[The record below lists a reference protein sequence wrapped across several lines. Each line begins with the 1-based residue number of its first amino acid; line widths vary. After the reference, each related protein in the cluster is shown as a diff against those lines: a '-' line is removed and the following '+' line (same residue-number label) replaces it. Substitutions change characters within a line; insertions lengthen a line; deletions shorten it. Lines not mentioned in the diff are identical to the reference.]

1 MSTIDTKGHSRT
13 VYPGPC
19 KISLTEELYIHR
31 LRIDTVSLDM
41 DNISLTDLLHSVA
54 IKKGVDIAIDYK
66 AAAED
71 IKARIIRIAKPL
83 LWDVSDDGL
92 WLTDYHNC
100 YDDIQRAYKGI
111 DRMAAID
118 WRDMLM
124 SHQDDGYVQPNPW
137 TLYTLAD
144 WDKLTAAMDKDLY
157 DMLSEAMEPCTH
169 QELADAYAEAHWER
183 HCQPW
188 PPYNKQ

>member
-1 MSTIDTKGHSRT
+1 MTNPIDTTKQGMT
-13 VYPGPC
+13 VYPGQA
-19 KISLTEELYIHR
+19 KISLATELYIHR
-31 LRIDTVSLDM
+31 LRINTVGLDM
-41 DNISLTDLLHSVA
+41 AHVTLADLLHRTA
-54 IKKGVDIAIDYK
+54 IAKGVDIAINYK
-66 AAAED
+66 AATED

-100 YDDIQRAYKGI
+100 YDDIQRGYQGI

-118 WRDMLM
+118 WRDALM

-144 WDKLTAAMDKDLY
+144 WDKLTAKMDKDLY
-157 DMLSEAMEPCTH
+157 DMLSDTMEPCTH
-169 QELADAYAEAHWER
+169 QELADAYAEAHRER
-183 HCQPW
+183 HCEAW
-188 PPYNKQ
+188 EPYR